1 MKPPIAVVLAVGLAM
16 VVVCAPALHSGE
28 APVVEAFENAFV
40 KVCEEFAPKVVR
52 VTAEVKSLRRDELH
66 LFDRPDPFQ
75 DFSRK
80 FFGEQRE
87 RYSYPL
93 GVGSGVI
100 YDPSGLI
107 LTNEHVVSGQ
117 KTAKVRLES
126 GELLVAEVL
135 GSDSR
140 VDLAVLK
147 IDAKRE
153 LPAAKLGRAER
164 VKVGQFVLA
173 FGHPFGV
180 GEDPQPTMTK
190 GHVSA
195 TGRTLRPRGDH
206 RALMN
211 LIQTDAAVNPGNS
224 GGPLVNLH
232 GEVIGINVAIF
243 TQSKG
248 SQGIAFAVPMD
259 DRAKSIIKTLS
270 VGKKVERGAIGI
282 QAKDLNPSLA
292 KKLGVKALDG
302 VLVDSVRKGGP
313 ADKAGIQ
320 RGDVLVGIDGKKPK
334 TTYELR
340 IVIEA
345 LTPGRNVDLDVLRE
359 GKPLRLKMEVGRRDL
374 RRAARSRYG
383 PRAWR
388 GMEVSQIGDPLIQK
402 YGLKVQRGVVVT
414 RVHPSSP
421 AHGAG
426 LREGM
431 VIEKLN
437 DRPVETAEQFRDM
450 AAGAGRDDAL
460 IVTDAGIKLLKA
472 EK

>member
-1 MKPPIAVVLAVGLAM
+1 MKHAFPAALATGLAAVVFASTVD
-16 VVVCAPALHSGE
+16 CGE
-28 APVVEAFENAFV
+28 AAGVEALENAFV
-40 KVCEEFAPKVVR
+40 RVCEELAPKVVR
-52 VTAEVKSLRRDELH
+52 VTAEVKTLRRDELH

-87 RYSYPL
+87 LYSYPL

-100 YDPSGLI
+100 YDASGLI

-126 GELLVAEVL
+126 GELLTAQVA

-153 LPAAKLGRAER
+153 LPAATLGRAED
-164 VKVGQFVLA
+164 VKVGQFVFA

-180 GEDPQPTMTK
+180 GEDPQPTMTQ

-195 TGRTLRPRGDH
+195 MGRTLRPRGDH

-211 LIQTDAAVNPGNS
+211 LIQTDAAINPGNS
-224 GGPLVNLH
+224 GGPLVNLR

-259 DRAKSIIKTLS
+259 DRSKSIIKTLS
-270 VGKKVERGAIGI
+270 VGKTVERGAIGV
-282 QAKDLNPSLA
+282 QAKDLDPDLA
-292 KKLGVKALDG
+292 NKLGVKALSG
-302 VLVDSVRKGGP
+302 VLVDGIRKGGA
-313 ADKAGIQ
+313 ADKAGLKQ
-320 RGDVLVGIDGKKPK
+320 GDVLVAIDGKKPK
-334 TTYELR
+334 TAYELR
-340 IVIEA
+340 IIVEA
-345 LTPGRNVDLDVLRE
+345 LAPGKPVGLDVVRD
-359 GKPLRLKMEVGRRDL
+359 GKPLKLTLNVGRRDVS
-374 RRAARSRYG
+374 RAGRSQYG
-383 PRAWR
+383 PKAWR
-388 GMEVSQIGDPLIQK
+388 GMEASQIGDPLIQK

-414 RVHPSSP
+414 RVHPGSP
-421 AHGAG
+421 AHKAG
-426 LREGM
+426 IREGM

-437 DRPVETAEQFRDM
+437 DRPVETAEQFRDL
-450 AAGAGRDDAL
+450 AAGVGDDDAL
-460 IVTDAGIKLLKA
+460 IVTNAGIKLLKV